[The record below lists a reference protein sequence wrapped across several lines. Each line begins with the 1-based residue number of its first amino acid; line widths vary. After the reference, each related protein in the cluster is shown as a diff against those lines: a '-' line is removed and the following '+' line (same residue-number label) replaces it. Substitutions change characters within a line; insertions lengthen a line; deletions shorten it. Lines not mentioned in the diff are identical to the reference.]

1 MGNYGIIK
9 SHAQLKYRRAGMR
22 NNESIHRG
30 LILNIIII
38 ASIVGRSIFKDIQEL
53 S

>member
-30 LILNIIII
+30 LTLYEMGNYESYWSNLNL
-38 ASIVGRSIFKDIQEL
+38 VQ
-53 S
+53 